1 MTSNKLS
8 VIYSPCLVTESYSIY
23 VLYLTFRIIAFLT
36 NRHYGNNTTAQCLT
50 VSMETINTYQKIT
63 TTLYTVEDWV
73 THHISDIHIHIFA
86 EGISLGEASGTIF
99 H

>member
-1 MTSNKLS
+1 
-8 VIYSPCLVTESYSIY
+8 
-23 VLYLTFRIIAFLT
+23 
-36 NRHYGNNTTAQCLT
+36 
-50 VSMETINTYQKIT
+50 METINTHTKKIT

-73 THHISDIHIHIFA
+73 THHISDIHVDIFA